1 MPHHMVRSE
10 NSDDEERDNNS
21 RHTSHSEQSSTE
33 VEQSPEIMA
42 IINNDRRF
50 IHDLNS
56 KGLEIMPM
64 EGDGV
69 LLLAVFIYIFIY
81 LFYIIFCSPK

>member
-33 VEQSPEIMA
+33 VEQTPEIMA

-50 IHDLNS
+50 IHELNS

-69 LLLAVFIYIFIY
+69 LLLSVFICIY
-81 LFYIIFCSPK
+81 LFTLFI